1 MLVEITKVDV
11 TRAPKGYS
19 IAEVTYLRDG
29 KEEQRKLMS
38 FVNEGVFQTVTTF
51 KNLPVAVNVVLAKE
65 LNKKD
70 GKEYW
75 QWKAVEHAS
84 AAGAEV
90 SGTTSSQPKGKVLG
104 SNYETPT
111 ERAKRQVYIV
121 RQSSLSN
128 AVAYYAAVEPKGIT
142 VEADAII
149 DLADRFASYVLDV
162 SEPEVV

>member
-19 IAEVTYLRDG
+19 IAAVTYLREG

-38 FVNEGVFQTVTTF
+38 FVNEAVFKTVTSF
-51 KNLPVAVNVVLAKE
+51 EKLPAYVNVVLAKE

-75 QWKAVEHAS
+75 QWKAVEQ
-84 AAGAEV
+84 AGAP
-90 SGTTSSQPKGKVLG
+90 TQNDATPKAGPPAKAFT
-104 SNYETPT
+104 SNYETPA

-121 RQSSLSN
+121 RQSSLAN
-128 AVAYYAAVEPKGIT
+128 AIAFFAAVEPKGISVT
-142 VEADAII
+142 TEGIIETADK
-149 DLADRFASYVLDV
+149 FASYVLDV
-162 SEPEVV
+162 GEVQ